1 MCAGNCSLFMGRLVS
16 GIVKQRKCLFIKNR
30 STEGELTISFWQN
43 NFATMNW
50 TLGTLEVYERYLS
63 LIDLN
68 VSQNS
73 SCGTKVWKF
82 FRTTQK
88 KESLIFGGPKNTQ
101 SWSMKLKRFM
111 IFSCAS
117 CWMNEIGRILKRNP
131 QGKSK
136 QNHEETGKTPCRIW
150 AKSFQVSS
158 PLFWIAAI
166 SVNALTQVALRL
178 GTDTK
183 RTKANK
189 TYNNQQTKARYFLL
203 KSKEVQGF
211 AIGFEFEPRKSS
223 KIQIMLI

>member
-1 MCAGNCSLFMGRLVS
+1 MSARICPAGLKCESFFTQDKKKR
-16 GIVKQRKCLFIKNR
+16 RKFHLW
-30 STEGELTISFWQN
+30 G
-43 NFATMNW
+43 A
-50 TLGTLEVYERYLS
+50 
-63 LIDLN
+63 
-68 VSQNS
+68 
-73 SCGTKVWKF
+73 
-82 FRTTQK
+82 
-88 KESLIFGGPKNTQ
+88 KNTQ

-131 QGKSK
+131 QRVSEW
-136 QNHEETGKTPCRIW
+136 NHKGTGKNACRIG
-150 AKSFQVSS
+150 AKSFQVSC

-166 SVNALTQVALRL
+166 SVNARTQVALRL

-183 RTKANK
+183 RRTKANK

-211 AIGFEFEPRKSS
+211 AIGFGFEPRKSS

>member
-1 MCAGNCSLFMGRLVS
+1 MCAGKCSLFMGRLVS

-50 TLGTLEVYERYLS
+50 ALGTLEVYETYLS

-88 KESLIFGGPKNTQ
+88 KRKFNLWGPKNTQ

-131 QGKSK
+131 QGKERANKIMRKLGKLPVAFGRKVFKCHPHYFELQPFRLMRWPRLRFVWEPIQKGPKRVKLIIISK
-136 QNHEETGKTPCRIW
+136 Q
-150 AKSFQVSS
+150 
-158 PLFWIAAI
+158 
-166 SVNALTQVALRL
+166 
-178 GTDTK
+178 K
-183 RTKANK
+183 RVTF
-189 TYNNQQTKARYFLL
+189 Y
-203 KSKEVQGF
+203 
-211 AIGFEFEPRKSS
+211 
-223 KIQIMLI
+223 

>member
-1 MCAGNCSLFMGRLVS
+1 MGRLVS

-88 KESLIFGGPKNTQ
+88 KRKFNLWGPEKHPKLI
-101 SWSMKLKRFM
+101 
-111 IFSCAS
+111 
-117 CWMNEIGRILKRNP
+117 NEIKKIYDFQLCKLLNEWNRENP
-131 QGKSK
+131 KEKS
-136 QNHEETGKTPCRIW
+136 
-150 AKSFQVSS
+150 
-158 PLFWIAAI
+158 
-166 SVNALTQVALRL
+166 
-178 GTDTK
+178 
-183 RTKANK
+183 
-189 TYNNQQTKARYFLL
+189 
-203 KSKEVQGF
+203 
-211 AIGFEFEPRKSS
+211 PRKEQIKSWGNWENSLSHLGEKFSS
-223 KIQIMLI
+223 VIPIILNCSHFG